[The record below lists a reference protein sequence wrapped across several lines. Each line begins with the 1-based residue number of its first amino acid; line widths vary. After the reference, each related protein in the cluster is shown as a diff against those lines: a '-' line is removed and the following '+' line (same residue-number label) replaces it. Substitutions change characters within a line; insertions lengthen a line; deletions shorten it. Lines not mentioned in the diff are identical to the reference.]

1 MEVIVN
7 ININFNII
15 VDLWGG
21 WLLDCFLTRDQQQQ
35 KILRQSTCQRKK
47 WLKLSVS
54 LLEWVTLKLPLVKKS
69 KDNIFE
75 WKLWFCPAAKGNR
88 DLTDLS
94 FETHRRIDTQRNWI
108 SGRNKRCFSSN
119 IFIMEVDVQ
128 LYVVRDVYHSQT
140 MLQGLWRSKTK

>member
-21 WLLDCFLTRDQQQQ
+21 WLLDCFLTRDHPK

-47 WLKLSVS
+47 MVKMTTFPS
-54 LLEWVTLKLPLVKKS
+54 WVANFEITISKKKS
-69 KDNIFE
+69 KDSIFE

-94 FETHRRIDTQRNWI
+94 FETHRRIDTQRN
-108 SGRNKRCFSSN
+108 
-119 IFIMEVDVQ
+119 
-128 LYVVRDVYHSQT
+128 
-140 MLQGLWRSKTK
+140 